1 MRTAV
6 VIGGAGF
13 IGSHLVDGLLDK
25 GYRVR
30 VIDDL
35 STGSEKNIEHVKVKI
50 QFDKANICDA
60 DLVSLFHGAHVI
72 FHLAAA
78 RSVPQ
83 SLKNPEFYV
92 HSNITGTYRVL
103 DAARIAGVRR
113 VVNTSSSSV
122 YGDVSTFP
130 QQESV
135 LSRRLSPYAISKY
148 AAEDFCYFFSHVHK
162 LDTVSLRYFN
172 VFGSRQDPQSEYAAV
187 IPKFITYMR
196 NGKKPPVYGDGT
208 QSRDFT
214 HVKNVVHA
222 NILAAECPSA
232 LNGEAINIA
241 NGKPISINALIQTL
255 NELLG
260 TQLQPTYYPERAGD
274 IKHSYA
280 DNALARQLINYQE
293 VMSFQEGLRATIEA
307 YR

>member
-1 MRTAV
+1 MKTAV

-35 STGSEKNIEHVKVKI
+35 STGSETNIEHVKDKI
-50 QFDKANICDA
+50 RFEKANICNA
-60 DLVSLFHGAHVI
+60 DLVSLFRGADVI

-83 SLKNPEFYV
+83 SLKNPAFYV

-103 DAARIAGVRR
+103 DAARIAGAKR

-122 YGDVSTFP
+122 YGDVTTFP

-148 AAEDFCYFFSHVHK
+148 AAEDFCCFFSQIHN

-187 IPKFITYMR
+187 IPKFITYML
-196 NGKKPPVYGDGT
+196 NGKRPPVYGDGA

-222 NILAAECPSA
+222 NILAAQCSCK

-241 NGKPISINALIQTL
+241 NGKPISINALIHTL

-260 TQLQPTYYPERAGD
+260 TQLSPDYTPERAGD

-280 DNALARQLINYQE
+280 DNALAKKLIGYQE
-293 VMSFQEGLRATIEA
+293 IMDFTEGLRATIEA